1 MTACRRARSE
11 RRARVVVRS
20 FPRVS
25 LLGFGALSNFGI
37 LLLEIFTAI
46 LIYQRTSSFSF
57 VLLVV
62 FVQMIVE
69 AGMTY
74 VTPFLLRKMGPASMI
89 VWFLPF
95 RIVGCLFLLG
105 DDMSAADA
113 LIAGVLI
120 SLSTTGDAIPRNVLL
135 TASTRGS
142 ASRGMDLGLF
152 EAFRYIAV
160 ALSPLVGAYA
170 FEGGGFVALAGLSSG
185 LSLVAAL
192 CALRVQRY
200 VGRGIREQKGK
211 RIGIR
216 RIPVPILALWCS
228 TGARYLAENT
238 LYPVAAIMLY
248 QTSVSLGWI
257 SLLAV
262 AAGVIFGKL
271 SDRLSGNL
279 LILLPVCAVAVGWF
293 ARSFELTFAS
303 ALLFGVIC
311 GVGSKAVGVLEKK
324 ISFDFGDTVG
334 PTIEFVTLRERIML
348 ISRAA
353 LIGVCLLGGFSV
365 FVCILVCAI
374 VMVLNIATVLFAVF
388 VRRGVAPVAGPSR

>member
-1 MTACRRARSE
+1 M
-11 RRARVVVRS
+11 VVRS